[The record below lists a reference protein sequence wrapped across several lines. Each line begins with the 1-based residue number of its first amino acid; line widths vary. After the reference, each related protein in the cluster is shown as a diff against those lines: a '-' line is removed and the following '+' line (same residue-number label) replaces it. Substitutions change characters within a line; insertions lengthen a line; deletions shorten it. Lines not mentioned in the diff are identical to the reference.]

1 MELPHIHNKRT
12 KEIYMTTFIEAT
24 ISGAGYTLGVTF
36 TLLTIILLIMVI
48 NYDR

>member
-1 MELPHIHNKRT
+1 MSHLTHLWPIK
-12 KEIYMTTFIEAT
+12 KEQNMTTFIEAT